1 VSGRF
6 AGRVVVITGA
16 SLGVGAATA
25 RAFARDGARLV
36 LVARGR
42 EALERI
48 AAELQPS
55 TEIMFECVDVC
66 DAAACDALLRRAAA
80 RYGRIDV
87 LVNNA
92 GLHVRGPLEHLDPA
106 DVARM
111 VEVNLIAPLVLARL
125 ALPQLARSGG
135 GAIVNVA
142 SLSGM
147 APLPGAATYSAT
159 KAGLRAFSRALA
171 EELRGRGV
179 TVSLV
184 SPGPVDTGFIMDQLE
199 AVEDLAF
206 SQPISTADEV
216 AAAVLEAAATGVAE
230 ISLPRQGAR
239 LATLAYLFP
248 ALARRMRPVL
258 QRRGARVKAEL
269 IRRRRSQ

>member
-55 TEIMFECVDVC
+55 TELMFECLDVC
-66 DAAACDALLRRAAA
+66 DAAACEALLGRAAA

-111 VEVNLIAPLVLARL
+111 VEVNLTAPLVLARL

-230 ISLPRQGAR
+230 IALPRQGAR